1 MTMTR
6 YVLADLPVSVRG
18 FVREDETGEPVYIL
32 NSRLT
37 REMNLETIRH
47 EDNHVQNNDLR
58 SEETADAIE
67 SKRHR
72 V

>member
-1 MTMTR
+1 MIMTR
-6 YVLADLPVSVRG
+6 YVLADLPVGVRG
-18 FVREDETGEPVYIL
+18 FVKEDETGEPVYIL
-32 NSRLT
+32 NARLT

-47 EDNHVQNNDLR
+47 EDDHIQNNDLH
-58 SEETADAIE
+58 SDESADAIE

>member
-1 MTMTR
+1 MR
-6 YVLADLPVSVRG
+6 VGGGLESCVK
-18 FVREDETGEPVYIL
+18 EDETGEPVYIL
-32 NSRLT
+32 NARLT

-47 EDNHVQNNDLR
+47 EDDHIQNNDLH
-58 SEETADAIE
+58 SDESADAIE

>member
-32 NSRLT
+32 NARLT

-47 EDNHVQNNDLR
+47 EDDHVQNNDLQ
-58 SEETADAIE
+58 SEESADSIE

>member
-6 YVLADLPVSVRG
+6 YVLTDLPVGVRG
-18 FVREDETGEPVYIL
+18 FVKEDETGEPVYIL

-47 EDNHVQNNDLR
+47 EDDHIQNNDLH
-58 SEETADAIE
+58 SDESADAIE

>member
-6 YVLADLPVSVRG
+6 YVLADLPVDVRG
-18 FVREDETGEPVYIL
+18 FVKEDETGEPVYIL
-32 NSRLT
+32 NARLT
-37 REMNLETIRH
+37 REMNLETIQH
-47 EDNHVQNNDLR
+47 ENDHVQNNDLH